1 MMKVLEYKVT
11 FHTPAFLG
19 NAEQAGQ
26 WRTPPFKAQLRQW
39 WRVAYAARC
48 GFNVN
53 IGAMRREEGT
63 LFGHAWLE
71 DDCDEKGNKVA
82 ARKSLVRIRLGNW
95 KLGDLKTAPNI
106 GTISIGKNSLPAVL
120 YSGYGPIEPGPRL
133 KSSAAI
139 QSMAEAPF
147 SIAFPE
153 GKYIE
158 DALALMSS
166 YGTLG
171 GRSRNGWGS
180 YLLSGELPEVGP
192 PLVDWEMALEH
203 DWPRGIGQD
212 AKGPLIWHTASY
224 GRWEDAMHSLAQARA
239 GMRRAVPDRLL
250 LAYPDTRGVMQ
261 GWAKNERVPN
271 SLRFKVRKIDD
282 QFIGVIFHMP
292 CRPAE
297 ALWEKLTPQ
306 KQKELPTNFAAA
318 HGFLDNQFNRADA

>member
-1 MMKVLEYKVT
+1 
-11 FHTPAFLG
+11 
-19 NAEQAGQ
+19 
-26 WRTPPFKAQLRQW
+26 
-39 WRVAYAARC
+39 
-48 GFNVN
+48 
-53 IGAMRREEGT
+53 
-63 LFGHAWLE
+63 
-71 DDCDEKGNKVA
+71 
-82 ARKSLVRIRLGNW
+82 
-95 KLGDLKTAPNI
+95 
-106 GTISIGKNSLPAVL
+106 
-120 YSGYGPIEPGPRL
+120 
-133 KSSAAI
+133 
-139 QSMAEAPF
+139 
-147 SIAFPE
+147 
-153 GKYIE
+153 
-158 DALALMSS
+158 
-166 YGTLG
+166 
-171 GRSRNGWGS
+171 
-180 YLLSGELPEVGP
+180 GP